1 MSDYKLPEEP
11 KASHFALK
19 ALAGFLLTPCAA
31 FLLVITQVPALF
43 LFGGLALVVML
54 FFRFTVA
61 FALGG
66 LLSIGVAFLALL
78 ALCGNSRF

>member
-1 MSDYKLPEEP
+1 MSDYKIPEEP

-19 ALAGFLLTPCAA
+19 ALAGFILTPVA
-31 FLLVITQVPALF
+31 FFLFVIAQVPALF
-43 LFGGLALVVML
+43 AVGTLALVVML
-54 FFRFTVA
+54 FFRATVG

-78 ALCGNSRF
+78 AICGNSRF

>member
-11 KASHFALK
+11 KSSHFALK
-19 ALAGFLLTPCAA
+19 ALAGFLLTPVAV
-31 FLLVITQVPALF
+31 LLFVIAQVPAL
-43 LFGGLALVVML
+43 LALGAFALVLML
-54 FFRFTVA
+54 FFRSTVG

-78 ALCGNSRF
+78 AICGNSRF